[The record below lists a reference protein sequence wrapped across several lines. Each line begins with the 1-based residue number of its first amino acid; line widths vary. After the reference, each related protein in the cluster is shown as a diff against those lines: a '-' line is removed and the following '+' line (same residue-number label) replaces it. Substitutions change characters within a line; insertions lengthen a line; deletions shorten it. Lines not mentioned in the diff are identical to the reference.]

1 MFQVS
6 HFIMFLLKASGETE
20 LQILDDCTE
29 STSYSVTSWSVLC
42 AFLCVSLCVPKGGLL
57 DCRGRWEQW
66 VTGLIHQTRD
76 HLGMKNLLPPFKL
89 LPLACKAWWIGRV
102 SRSDRA
108 NVWVHGPGVMS
119 CQWWQETRIQS
130 PPDARRIP
138 TRASKKWREFLI
150 IDWHGT

>member
-57 DCRGRWEQW
+57 DDRGRLEQ
-66 VTGLIHQTRD
+66 
-76 HLGMKNLLPPFKL
+76 
-89 LPLACKAWWIGRV
+89 
-102 SRSDRA
+102 
-108 NVWVHGPGVMS
+108 
-119 CQWWQETRIQS
+119 
-130 PPDARRIP
+130 
-138 TRASKKWREFLI
+138 
-150 IDWHGT
+150 